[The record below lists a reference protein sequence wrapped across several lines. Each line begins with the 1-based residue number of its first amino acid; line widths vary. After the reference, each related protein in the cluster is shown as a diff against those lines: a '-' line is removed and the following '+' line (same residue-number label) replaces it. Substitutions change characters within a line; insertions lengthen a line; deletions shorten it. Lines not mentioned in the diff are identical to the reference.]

1 MANRRY
7 GQGNRSHGYGGAVNP
22 WEGGFPGNRGY
33 SDNSNFLNEPQAQL
47 ALALS
52 KLLQPQQP
60 QPLLSMD
67 TMNPSKSYN
76 DYALGRGDAYGRNR
90 NWTDFRRHDSFG
102 KVCFLLFS
110 FQFFFCL
117 FLHIYIVRGSF

>member
-7 GQGNRSHGYGGAVNP
+7 GQGNRSHYGSGAVNP
-22 WEGGFPGNRGY
+22 WEGGNFPGNRGY
-33 SDNSNFLNEPQAQL
+33 SENSNMMSQFSEPHAQL

-67 TMNPSKSYN
+67 TMNPSKSYGG
-76 DYALGRGDAYGRNR
+76 DYALGRGDFSRNR
-90 NWTDFRRHDSFG
+90 NWGDFRRHDFG
-102 KVCFLLFS
+102 KVCYNNS
-110 FQFFFCL
+110 FNTFRTIF
-117 FLHIYIVRGSF
+117 IT